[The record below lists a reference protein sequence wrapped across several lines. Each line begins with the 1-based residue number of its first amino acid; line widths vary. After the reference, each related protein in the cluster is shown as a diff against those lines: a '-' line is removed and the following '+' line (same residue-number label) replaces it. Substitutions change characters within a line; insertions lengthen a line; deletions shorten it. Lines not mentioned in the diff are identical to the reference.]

1 MKEKRIIKKFLILVF
16 WIAVWQAA
24 AMLVG
29 SPLLLPSPAK
39 TALSFAKLLGDDG
52 FYLDA
57 LATIGRCA
65 LAILLAVVFG
75 ALLSGM
81 ANKWQLVR
89 DLLSLPVAM
98 FKAVPIM
105 AVAIYMLFLLTAGN
119 VPTLVCFIMCFPIV
133 YTNLLAGLD
142 AMNLEYLEM
151 AKVYRLDRASIARYI
166 YIPSL
171 LPYFKSAVSII
182 SGISWKAVVT
192 AEVLSVPSFSLGY
205 ELMNAKYYLETDTL
219 FAYVIAIILIAL
231 LFERLINAAL
241 AKLDRKAYQGSKI
254 RRRGGEHSGATEHD
268 RNVGRNFAI
277 AHEDAASTGTTEHD
291 SAGLEVRKLY
301 KAFGDKVIYS
311 DYSLSVEPGERVGLM
326 AASGSGKTT
335 LLRIICGLTSADA
348 GTVSSPRNIS
358 VLFQEDRLLPWLNIY
373 DNLALICDDAARI
386 EELLEAVGLEAEKYS
401 LPEQL
406 SGGMCHRVAMA
417 RTFLFDAKLMIFD
430 EPFRGLDDETREE
443 VVAKLWRPNIE
454 GKTVLLIS
462 HDLEITKAL
471 TDRIETL

>member
-1 MKEKRIIKKFLILVF
+1 MKRIVKKFLILVF
-16 WIAVWQAA
+16 WIAIWQAV
-24 AMLVG
+24 AMIVN
-29 SPLLLPSPAK
+29 SPLLLPTPAM
-39 TALSFAKLLGDDG
+39 TALSFVKLLGDGG

-65 LAILLAVVFG
+65 LAIVLAVAFG

-81 ANKWQLVR
+81 ASKWQIVR

-142 AMNLEYLEM
+142 AMNPEYLEM
-151 AKVYRLDRASIARYI
+151 AKVYGLDRASIARHI

-182 SGISWKAVVT
+182 CGISWKAVVT
-192 AEVLSVPSFSLGY
+192 AEVLSVPEFSLGY

-219 FAYVIAIILIAL
+219 FAYVIAIILIAICC
-231 LFERLINAAL
+231 ERLINMAL
-241 AKLDRKAYQGSKI
+241 RKLDRKEYSKSKI
-254 RRRGGEHSGATEHD
+254 RRRASSE
-268 RNVGRNFAI
+268 GRKKI
-277 AHEDAASTGTTEHD
+277 STGDNANNTNNNNNNNANNTKD
-291 SAGLEVRKLY
+291 GRLEVSNLY
-301 KAFGDKVIYS
+301 KAFGDKKIFS
-311 DYSLSVEPGERVGLM
+311 DYSLRIEPGERVGLM
-326 AASGSGKTT
+326 AVSGSGKTT
-335 LLRIICGLTSADA
+335 LLRIICGLTQADA
-348 GTVSSPRNIS
+348 GTVNSPRNIS

-373 DNLALICDDAARI
+373 DNLALVNDDI
-386 EELLEAVGLEAEKYS
+386 IKINKLLEAVGLQDEKFS

-417 RTFLFDAKLMIFD
+417 RAFLYDTKLMIFD
-430 EPFRGLDDETREE
+430 EPFRGLDEETRAE
-443 VVAKLWRPNIE
+443 VIEKLWKPGIE
-454 GKTVLLIS
+454 GRTVLLIT
-462 HDLEITKAL
+462 HDPELAKEL

>member
-1 MKEKRIIKKFLILVF
+1 MKRIVKKFLILVF
-16 WIAVWQAA
+16 WIAIWQAV
-24 AMLVG
+24 AMIVN
-29 SPLLLPSPAK
+29 SPLLLPTPAM
-39 TALSFAKLLGDDG
+39 TALSFVKLLGDGG

-65 LAILLAVVFG
+65 LAIVLAVAFG

-81 ANKWQLVR
+81 ASKWQIVR

-142 AMNLEYLEM
+142 AMNPEYLEM
-151 AKVYRLDRASIARYI
+151 AKVYGLDRASIARHI

-182 SGISWKAVVT
+182 CGISWKAVVT
-192 AEVLSVPSFSLGY
+192 AEVLSVPEFSLGY

-219 FAYVIAIILIAL
+219 FAYVIAIILIAICC
-231 LFERLINAAL
+231 ERLINMAL
-241 AKLDRKAYQGSKI
+241 RKLDRKEYSKSKI
-254 RRRGGEHSGATEHD
+254 RRRANNTKEGGPNDSSD
-268 RNVGRNFAI
+268 GR
-277 AHEDAASTGTTEHD
+277 
-291 SAGLEVRKLY
+291 LEVSNLY
-301 KAFGDKVIYS
+301 KAFGDKKIFS
-311 DYSLSVEPGERVGLM
+311 DYSLRIEPGERVGLM
-326 AASGSGKTT
+326 AVSGSGKTT
-335 LLRIICGLTSADA
+335 LLRIICGLTQADA
-348 GTVSSPRNIS
+348 GTVNSPRNIS

-373 DNLALICDDAARI
+373 DNLALVNDDI
-386 EELLEAVGLEAEKYS
+386 IKINKLLEAVGLEDEKFS

-417 RTFLFDAKLMIFD
+417 RAFLYDAKLMIFD
-430 EPFRGLDDETREE
+430 EPFRGLDEETRAE
-443 VVAKLWRPNIE
+443 VIEKLWKPGIE
-454 GKTVLLIS
+454 GRTVLLIT
-462 HDLEITKAL
+462 HDPELAKEL

>member
-1 MKEKRIIKKFLILVF
+1 MKRIVKKFLILVF
-16 WIAVWQAA
+16 WIAIWQAV
-24 AMLVG
+24 AMIVD
-29 SPLLLPSPAK
+29 SPLLLPTPAM
-39 TALSFAKLLGDDG
+39 TVLSFVKLLGDGG

-65 LAILLAVVFG
+65 LAIVLAVVFG

-81 ANKWQLVR
+81 ASKWQIVR

-142 AMNLEYLEM
+142 AMNPEYLEM
-151 AKVYRLDRASIARYI
+151 AKVYGLDRASIAKHI

-182 SGISWKAVVT
+182 CGISWKAVVT
-192 AEVLSVPSFSLGY
+192 AEVLSVPEFSLGY

-219 FAYVIAIILIAL
+219 FAYVIAIILIAICC
-231 LFERLINAAL
+231 ERLINMAL
-241 AKLDRKAYQGSKI
+241 RRLDRKKYSKSKI
-254 RRRGGEHSGATEHD
+254 HRSA
-268 RNVGRNFAI
+268 
-277 AHEDAASTGTTEHD
+277 
-291 SAGLEVRKLY
+291 SAGRKKISTSENTNINIDNNTKEGGLNDSLNDSSDGSLEVSGLY
-301 KAFGDKVIYS
+301 KAFGDKIIFS
-311 DYSLSVEPGERVGLM
+311 DYSLRIEPGERVGLM
-326 AASGSGKTT
+326 APSGSGKTT
-335 LLRIICGLTSADA
+335 LLRIICGLTQASA
-348 GTVSSPRNIS
+348 GTVNSPRNIS

-373 DNLALICDDAARI
+373 DNLALVNDDI
-386 EELLEAVGLEAEKYS
+386 IKINNLLEAVGLEDEKFS

-417 RTFLFDAKLMIFD
+417 RTFLYDAKLMIFD
-430 EPFRGLDDETREE
+430 EPFRGLDEETRAE
-443 VVAKLWRPNIE
+443 VIERLWKPGIE
-454 GKTVLLIS
+454 GRTVLLIT
-462 HDLEITKAL
+462 HDPELAKEL

>member
-1 MKEKRIIKKFLILVF
+1 MKRIVKKFLILVF
-16 WIAVWQAA
+16 WIAIWQAV
-24 AMLVG
+24 AMIVD
-29 SPLLLPSPAK
+29 SPLLLPTPAM
-39 TALSFAKLLGDDG
+39 TALSFVKLLGDGG

-65 LAILLAVVFG
+65 LAIVLAVVFG
-75 ALLSGM
+75 AVLSGM
-81 ANKWQLVR
+81 ASKWQIVR

-142 AMNLEYLEM
+142 AMNPEYLEM
-151 AKVYRLDRASIARYI
+151 AKVYGLDRASIARHI

-182 SGISWKAVVT
+182 CGISWKAVVT
-192 AEVLSVPSFSLGY
+192 AEVLSVPEFSLGY

-219 FAYVIAIILIAL
+219 FAYVIAIILIAICC
-231 LFERLINAAL
+231 ERLINMAL
-241 AKLDRKAYQGSKI
+241 RKLDRKEYSKSKI
-254 RRRGGEHSGATEHD
+254 RRRSGSASSEGREKISTSDNANINKDNNTKEGGLNDSSD
-268 RNVGRNFAI
+268 GR
-277 AHEDAASTGTTEHD
+277 
-291 SAGLEVRKLY
+291 LEVSNLY
-301 KAFGDKVIYS
+301 KAFGDKIIFS
-311 DYSLSVEPGERVGLM
+311 DYSLRIGPGERVGLM
-326 AASGSGKTT
+326 AVSGSGKTT
-335 LLRIICGLTSADA
+335 LLRIICGLTQVDA
-348 GTVSSPRNIS
+348 GTVNSPRNIS

-373 DNLALICDDAARI
+373 DNLALVNDDI
-386 EELLEAVGLEAEKYS
+386 IKINKLLEAVGLEDEKFS

-417 RTFLFDAKLMIFD
+417 RAFLFDAKLMIFD
-430 EPFRGLDDETREE
+430 EPFRGLDEETRAE
-443 VVAKLWRPNIE
+443 VIEKLWKPGIE
-454 GKTVLLIS
+454 GRTVLLIT
-462 HDLEITKAL
+462 HDPELAKEL